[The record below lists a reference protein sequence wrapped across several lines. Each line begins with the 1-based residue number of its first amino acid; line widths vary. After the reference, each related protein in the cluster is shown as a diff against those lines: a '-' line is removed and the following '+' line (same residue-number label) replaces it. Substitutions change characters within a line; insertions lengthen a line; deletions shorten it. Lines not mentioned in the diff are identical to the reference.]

1 MLFATNDVMVNHLNK
16 EDRRAEKVES
26 DDDDFEP
33 EVGSSN
39 AHLSAASLS
48 DVSALIPKSA
58 MLTAD
63 ERCDGEMSSDDSEP
77 EIGIHE
83 ERCPRLRYD
92 RVPDLPPGEVITAG
106 LDDEEQPPP
115 RDFEMTESNRRS
127 LTGSDDLGGWGKL
140 TIKDGKMAWFRYFK
154 EWQVCLP
161 FEFSL

>member
-1 MLFATNDVMVNHLNK
+1 MVSHLSTSK
-16 EDRRAEKVES
+16 EDRRAEKVDS

-39 AHLSAASLS
+39 ASLSAAALS

-63 ERCDGEMSSDDSEP
+63 ERADERCDGEMSSDDSEP
-77 EIGIHE
+77 EIGFHE

-92 RVPDLPPGEVITAG
+92 RVPDLPPGKVITAG
-106 LDDEEQPPP
+106 LDDEELQPQ
-115 RDFEMTESNRRS
+115 RDFEMTESNHRS

-154 EWQVCLP
+154 EWQVVKL
-161 FEFSL
+161 SYLL